1 MAALRPWCTV
11 VFSLRLARRPWPFPW
26 QRWPQCTLSAAV
38 CFVTNMWAPEILPS
52 VRSIDGLPISH
63 PLRLAFGVYFKVRY
77 QRCSHCCFFAHT
89 HLGWLTVFAWVV
101 NCAGPPAII
110 ANIITALAVFNYETY
125 QLKSWHTMLIMW
137 GLILVPFVF
146 NLWFR
151 QLLNTFELVGGLLHI
166 IFFISSIITLV
177 VLARRSTADFVF
189 NTLTTGQSGWNN
201 PGVSWGLGLLTVT
214 FAVSGA

>member
-1 MAALRPWCTV
+1 
-11 VFSLRLARRPWPFPW
+11 
-26 QRWPQCTLSAAV
+26 
-38 CFVTNMWAPEILPS
+38 
-52 VRSIDGLPISH
+52 
-63 PLRLAFGVYFKVRY
+63 
-77 QRCSHCCFFAHT
+77 
-89 HLGWLTVFAWVV
+89 LTIFAWV
-101 NCAGPPAII
+101 NGAAGPPAII

-125 QLKSWHTMLIMW
+125 ELKSWHTMLIMW
-137 GLILVPFVF
+137 GLILVPFMF

-189 NTLTTGQSGWNN
+189 NTLTTGQSGWND
-201 PGVSWGLGLLTVT
+201 PGVCWGLGLLTVT